1 MSDKLKVMKSHSDQ
15 HPDLQYVEVVY
26 FEKGRYVERKSKYE
40 VPEAIGQLYQRT
52 VNKMTEEKKQCLV
65 MHRDANHQLIKSFYR
80 P

>member
-1 MSDKLKVMKSHSDQ
+1 MSDKSKTMTFRSDQ
-15 HPDLQYVEVVY
+15 HPDLHYIEVVY
-26 FEKGRYVERKSKYE
+26 FEKGRYVERKSKFE

-52 VNKMTEEKKQCLV
+52 VNKMTEEKKQCIV

>member
-1 MSDKLKVMKSHSDQ
+1 MSEKLETMKYPFS
-15 HPDLQYVEVVY
+15 HPDLHYIEVVY

-52 VNKMTEEKKQCLV
+52 VNKMTEEKKQCIV

>member
-1 MSDKLKVMKSHSDQ
+1 MSANQTLMTFHFDTHK
-15 HPDLQYVEVVY
+15 DLHYVEVVY

-52 VNKMTEEKKQCLV
+52 VNKMTDEKKQCLV